1 MENSDPLATSV
12 SADTLEVRVPALLIE
27 FENVPVSDSDDDNN
41 NNDDDSDDSDD

>member
-27 FENVPVSDSDDDNN
+27 FENVPVSDSDDDN
-41 NNDDDSDDSDD
+41 DDDDDR